1 MSRHKLGLFFGAS
14 SYILWGL
21 FPLYWPLV
29 KPANPLE
36 IVSHRAVWSLVFCLI
51 ALYFAKQFRTTFD
64 MFRTPGVVL
73 RFALSSA
80 LISVNWITYIWAV
93 NHQHIVEASLGY
105 YMQPIILVSLGV
117 LAFKEKMRRTQWWA
131 FGIATVGVIVLT
143 LDFGRPPWVSFLLAG
158 SWGSYSL
165 VKKKL
170 NLGALQGLAIE
181 TFISLPFYGGY
192 LVYLALHGTGQFGNG
207 VKLTTLL
214 IGAGVVTAVPLLL
227 FNGATTRL
235 PFTMIGLLQYLT
247 PTIQFALAVWLRHEP
262 MPGARWIG
270 FVFIWIALIILGRD
284 LIKLGSSVDNSLAQP
299 D

>member
-131 FGIATVGVIVLT
+131 FVIATVGVIVLT

-192 LVYLALHGTGQFGNG
+192 LIYLALHGTGQFGNG

-284 LIKLGSSVDNSLAQP
+284 LIKSGGSVDNSLAQP

>member
-192 LVYLALHGTGQFGNG
+192 LVYLALHGTGQFGNS

-284 LIKLGSSVDNSLAQP
+284 LIKSGGSVDNSLAQP

>member
-1 MSRHKLGLFFGAS
+1 MNRHKLGLFFGAS
-14 SYILWGL
+14 SYTLWGL

-51 ALYFAKQFRTTFD
+51 ALYFFKQFRETLE
-64 MFRTPGVVL
+64 MFRTPTVVL
-73 RFALSSA
+73 RFALASA

-117 LAFKEKMRRTQWWA
+117 LVFKEKMRKPQWWA
-131 FGIATVGVIVLT
+131 FGIATVGVVVLT
-143 LDFGRPPWVSFLLAG
+143 FDFGRPPWVSFLLAG

-165 VKKKL
+165 VKKQL

-192 LVYLALHGTGQFGNG
+192 LIYLALHGTGQFGHG
-207 VKLTTLL
+207 AKLTTLL

-262 MPGARWIG
+262 MPSARWIG
-270 FVFIWIALIILGRD
+270 FVFIWVALIVLGRD
-284 LIKLGSSVDNSLAQP
+284 LIKSSGSVDNSLAQP

>member
-192 LVYLALHGTGQFGNG
+192 LIYLALHGTGQFGNS
-207 VKLTTLL
+207 VKLTTLF

-284 LIKLGSSVDNSLAQP
+284 LIKSGGSVDNSLAQP

>member
-51 ALYFAKQFRTTFD
+51 ALYFSKQFRATFE

-73 RFALSSA
+73 RFALASA

-117 LAFKEKMRRTQWWA
+117 LAFKEKMRKTQWWA
-131 FGIATVGVIVLT
+131 FGIATVGVLVLT
-143 LDFGRPPWVSFLLAG
+143 FDFGRPPWVSFLLAG

-192 LVYLALHGTGQFGNG
+192 LIYLAINGTGQFGNG
-207 VKLTTLL
+207 AKLTTLL

-262 MPGARWIG
+262 MPSARWVG
-270 FVFIWIALIILGRD
+270 FVFIWVALVILGRD
-284 LIKLGSSVDNSLAQP
+284 LIKSGGSVDNSLAQP

>member
-1 MSRHKLGLFFGAS
+1 
-14 SYILWGL
+14 
-21 FPLYWPLV
+21 
-29 KPANPLE
+29 
-36 IVSHRAVWSLVFCLI
+36 
-51 ALYFAKQFRTTFD
+51 
-64 MFRTPGVVL
+64 
-73 RFALSSA
+73 
-80 LISVNWITYIWAV
+80 
-93 NHQHIVEASLGY
+93 
-105 YMQPIILVSLGV
+105 
-117 LAFKEKMRRTQWWA
+117 MRRTQWWA

-192 LVYLALHGTGQFGNG
+192 LIYLALHGTGQFGNG

-284 LIKLGSSVDNSLAQP
+284 LIKSGGSVDNSLAQP

>member
-51 ALYFAKQFRTTFD
+51 ALYFLKQFRATFE
-64 MFRTPGVVL
+64 MFRTPGVVV
-73 RFALSSA
+73 RFALASA

-117 LAFKEKMRRTQWWA
+117 LAFKEKMRKTQWWA
-131 FGIATVGVIVLT
+131 FGIATVGVLVLT
-143 LDFGRPPWVSFLLAG
+143 FDFGRPPWVSFLLAG

-192 LVYLALHGTGQFGNG
+192 LIYLAMHGTGQFGNG
-207 VKLTTLL
+207 AKLTTLL

-262 MPGARWIG
+262 MPSARWVG
-270 FVFIWIALIILGRD
+270 FVFIWVALVILGRD
-284 LIKLGSSVDNSLAQP
+284 LIKSGGSVDNGLAQP

>member
-1 MSRHKLGLFFGAS
+1 MSRYKLGLFFGAS

-192 LVYLALHGTGQFGNG
+192 LVYLALHGTGQFGNS

-284 LIKLGSSVDNSLAQP
+284 LIKSGGSVDNSLAQP

>member
-192 LVYLALHGTGQFGNG
+192 LIYLALHGTGQFGNS

-284 LIKLGSSVDNSLAQP
+284 LIKSGGSVDNSLAQP